1 MSDEPG
7 VGITRATTTTMPDLN
22 PLPPAL
28 MLPDYGGACIDALM
42 PALLAPPGQRPT
54 WLPARLRHAEQVV
67 LLVVDGLGWLQL
79 QDRRT
84 MAPVLT
90 GLDGG
95 PITSVAPTTTATAL
109 TSLALGKAPA
119 AHGIVGYKFVVDG
132 PSGREVLNVLRW
144 STSSGDARPFLPPG
158 QVQPDAA
165 FGGRHVPVVSRSDFS
180 GSGFSQAHQ
189 RGARE
194 VGWVV
199 PSSLPVLV
207 RRLLEEGEPLVY
219 AYYDGIDKVA
229 HASGLG
235 SLYEAELGAVDRMVL
250 EVLDGLPAGAALAV
264 TADHGQVDVGPRA
277 SFVAPEVA
285 DRAAL
290 MSGESRFRWLHGRP
304 GAADDLFE
312 CAHAIYGHEAWVATR
327 DQVLAAGV
335 LGGTPAAG
343 ALARL
348 GDVVVVPCGDDAYI
362 DAKDAGDA
370 RLVCRHGGLSPAEVL
385 VPLLCG

>member
-1 MSDEPG
+1 
-7 VGITRATTTTMPDLN
+7 MPDTTS
-22 PLPPAL
+22 LPPAL
-28 MLPDYGGACIDALM
+28 MLPDYGGACIDALV
-42 PALLAPPGQRPT
+42 PSLLAPSGRRPE
-54 WLPARLRHAEQVV
+54 WLPARLRRAEQVV
-67 LLVVDGLGWLQL
+67 LLVLDGLGWLQL

-84 MAPVLT
+84 MAPTLT

-95 PITSVAPTTTATAL
+95 AISSVAPTTTATAL
-109 TSLALGKAPA
+109 TSLALGRPPA

-144 STSSGDARPFLPPG
+144 STSSGDARPFLPPAE
-158 QVQPDAA
+158 VQPDAA

-194 VGWVV
+194 VSWVV

-235 SLYEAELGAVDRMVL
+235 SLYEAELGAVDRMVAEL
-250 EVLDGLPAGAALAV
+250 LVGLPAGAALAV
-264 TADHGQVDVGPRA
+264 TADHGQVDVGARA

-285 DRAAL
+285 ARAAL
-290 MSGESRFRWLHGRP
+290 MSGESRFRWLHSRP
-304 GAADDLFE
+304 GGADDLFE
-312 CAHAIYGHEAWVATR
+312 CALATYGHEAWVATR
-327 DQVLAAGV
+327 DQLLAAGV
-335 LGGTPAAG
+335 LGGMPSDG

-348 GDVVVVPCGDDAYI
+348 GDVVVVPFGDNAYI